1 MNVDE
6 GIVIVRMGLRRGGNG
21 LWDVMTSKIVT
32 LEASLLVMLPNWLAA
47 NGLENGS
54 VRVAKGHLSVLRH
67 SNHYM
72 LGTVTAAVF
81 FDSEDFTDLAAD
93 NWPF

>member
-32 LEASLLVMLPNWLAA
+32 L
-47 NGLENGS
+47 
-54 VRVAKGHLSVLRH
+54 
-67 SNHYM
+67 
-72 LGTVTAAVF
+72 
-81 FDSEDFTDLAAD
+81 
-93 NWPF
+93 